1 MRDLS
6 IESFT
11 DNVINSMGPKT
22 PPRVREVMTALIRHL
37 HDFAREVNLTTEEW
51 LLGVEVLNRTG
62 RMSDEKRNEMIL
74 MSDVVGL
81 ESLVDALDHRSQGQ
95 ETESAVLG
103 PFYRENAPKLP
114 LGATVVQ
121 GGKPGESVLVNG
133 RIASSDGTPIAG
145 AVIDVWETA
154 PNGLYEQQDPDQPD
168 MNLRGRFETAA
179 DGSYAFRCVRPVSY
193 PVPFDGPA
201 GELLRLMDRH
211 AFRPAHLHMIVSAPG
226 HQTLVTQIFDRTDKY
241 LDSDAVFAVKDSLVV
256 DFKPAREG
264 MGTKYVVDHD
274 IRLKAEPARHRSA
287 A

>member
-22 PPRVREVMTALIRHL
+22 PARVREVMTSLIRHL

-62 RMSDEKRNEMIL
+62 RMSDDKRNEMIL

-81 ESLVDALDHRSQGQ
+81 ESLVDALDHRSQGK

-114 LGATVVQ
+114 MGATVVQ
-121 GGKPGESVLVNG
+121 GGKPGESVLVQG
-133 RIASSDGTPIAG
+133 RVMSGDGAPVAG
-145 AVIDVWETA
+145 AIVDVWETA

-226 HQTLVTQIFDRTDKY
+226 YETLVTQIFDRTDKY

-256 DFKPAREG
+256 DFKPASEG
-264 MGTKYVVDHD
+264 TGAQYVVDHD
-274 IRLKAEPARHRSA
+274 IRLKAAHARHRSA